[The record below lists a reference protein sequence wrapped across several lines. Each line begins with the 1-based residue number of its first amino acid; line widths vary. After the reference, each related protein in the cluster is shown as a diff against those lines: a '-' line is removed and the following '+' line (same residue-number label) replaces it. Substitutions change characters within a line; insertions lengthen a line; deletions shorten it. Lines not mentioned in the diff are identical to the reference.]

1 MKIPSYQMEI
11 EDIFLFLEQQNHH
24 SICITSSNPR
34 EGVTSI
40 AQAITERHL
49 LAGYRTLLV
58 DLNFQNPSLIPL
70 AELINKSNTD
80 QHLNSYLSYDAHNK
94 VGLLGTSLMNNKA
107 HIIELRQPHNLKL
120 KIAAWLLEF
129 DKIIIDASPL
139 SQSTLHNIPAHTVAS
154 CCDGTILIVLS
165 GQTQQNE
172 IKDAIEKLTA
182 HNAHLIGLV
191 FNDKLQ
197 PHIKDEICREIKRCT
212 FLPETITTK
221 LIHFIQH
228 NRFLSILV

>member
-11 EDIFLFLEQQNHH
+11 EDIFLFLEQQNYH
-24 SICITSSNPR
+24 SICITSSNPQ

-40 AQAITERHL
+40 AQAITERYL

-58 DLNFQNPSLIPL
+58 DLNVQNPSLIPL
-70 AELINKSNTD
+70 IDIINKSHQD
-80 QHLNSYLSYDAHNK
+80 QNLNNYLTYDAHNK
-94 VGLLGTSLMNNKA
+94 VGLLGASIINNKA
-107 HIIELRQPHNLKL
+107 HIIELRQPQNLKL
-120 KIAAWLLEF
+120 KIDAWLLEF
-129 DKIIIDASPL
+129 DKIIIDTSPL
-139 SQSTLHNIPAHTVAS
+139 SQSSLHNIPAHTVAS

-165 GQTQQNE
+165 GKTQQNE
-172 IKDAIEKLTA
+172 IKDTIEKLTVY
-182 HNAHLIGLV
+182 NAQLIGLV

-197 PHIKDEICREIKRCT
+197 PHIKDEICREINRCT
-212 FLPETITTK
+212 FLPEKITTK